1 MEIAQSEQ
9 QNEKLKNEN
18 RLRNLFDRLKHTNIC
33 IKTEKGVKNVSNE
46 IMAENITNLKK
57 ETDIQEQE
65 AQRVPKKIIP
75 TGPSPRCI
83 IIKMQN
89 LKTKREF

>member
-65 AQRVPKKIIP
+65 AQRVPNKMTP
-75 TGPSPRCI
+75 TDQGQDI
-83 IIKMQN
+83 IIKIA
-89 LKTKREF
+89 KIKIEF